1 METSIV
7 TIANVKVTLRETV
20 QSLIEGAE
28 NLTNTIAGKK
38 NNMEKVVEGVTQV
51 HILEVARLLEVVQG
65 VAEVVQGAG
74 VEDAVDA
81 VTEEIVEV
89 EAETDGEASAI
100 ADGLIVDAQTAE
112 IEVDRGQ
119 GLEIAIVADLQE
131 AETEEEIGQ

>member
-1 METSIV
+1 M
-7 TIANVKVTLRETV
+7 REIV

-28 NLTNTIAGKK
+28 NLTSTIAGKK
-38 NNMEKVVEGVTQV
+38 NNNNMEEVVEGVTQV
-51 HILEVARLLEVVQG
+51 HILEVVRLLEVVQG

-89 EAETDGEASAI
+89 EAETDGEAGAI
-100 ADGLIVDAQTAE
+100 ADGLIVDAHTAE

-131 AETEEEIGQ
+131 VEIEEEIGQ